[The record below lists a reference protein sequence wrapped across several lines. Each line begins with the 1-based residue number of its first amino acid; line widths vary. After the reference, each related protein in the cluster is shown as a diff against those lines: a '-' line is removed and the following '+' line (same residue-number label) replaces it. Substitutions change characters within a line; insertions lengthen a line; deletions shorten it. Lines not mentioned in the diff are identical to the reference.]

1 VQPSPSGGETPLADS
16 RKIIGGIDPAI
27 VERFARSKVM
37 YVRNYGEG
45 VDLPWQE
52 VFQTT
57 SKADVEAT
65 CRNAALEFEWKS
77 NGRLRTR
84 QICQAVST
92 HPKTGAPVW
101 FNQAH
106 LFHISR
112 LKPAVRESLLSAFAE
127 QDLPR
132 NVYYGDGSPIES
144 AELDHI
150 GEVCSEVVAWQR
162 GDILLL
168 DNMLTAHG
176 PDRSRVRARSWSGW
190 RKPCIPSGP
199 RPARHPAVAVSG
211 GEAPRPPKHNRC

>member
-1 VQPSPSGGETPLADS
+1 MKIWFYCVQPSPSGGETPLADS

-27 VERFARSKVM
+27 VERFARSKVL

-65 CRNAALEFEWKS
+65 CRNSALEFEWKS

-150 GEVCSEVVAWQR
+150 GEVYAKHEVAFPWQQ

-176 PDRSRVRARSWSGW
+176 RRPFEGARKVVVGM
-190 RKPCIPSGP
+190 
-199 RPARHPAVAVSG
+199 AETMHP
-211 GEAPRPPKHNRC
+211 